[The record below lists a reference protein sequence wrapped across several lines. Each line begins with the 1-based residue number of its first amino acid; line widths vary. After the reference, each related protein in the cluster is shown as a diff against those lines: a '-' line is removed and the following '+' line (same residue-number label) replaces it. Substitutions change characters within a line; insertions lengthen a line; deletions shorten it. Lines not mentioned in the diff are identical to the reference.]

1 MVENLREILTKR
13 RRQAFHKPNRSSLL
27 ANATGEG
34 TSSISKKNIVN
45 QLGKHDFFLIRFFL
59 WVSSIYFERKET
71 FF

>member
-45 QLGKHDFFLIRFFL
+45 QLGKHDFFFD
-59 WVSSIYFERKET
+59 
-71 FF
+71 